1 MDGPVPVEAPV
12 APPPVEP
19 VVSAPETPKVPE
31 FHPDRGT
38 TVNAL
43 NDTLKEYF
51 IYGEMLDSKKKQG
64 GDLND
69 EQKADLFDYKATRT
83 AREKIV
89 GSDQAVSD
97 TLPSYKTTI
106 DDIEDPDTH
115 QHFANT
121 QEGIPINGALKF
133 LQERITA
140 CKETNDPRLS
150 DYEQKLQILEAAS
163 DNYGKRYDSANN
175 SQDKARTAW
184 EAHNGVYK
192 NEMMTTGNDKTDWD
206 EAQKILSRRVYLNV
220 PDAQTS
226 DVITPPVEI
235 TTTPPTAEIP
245 TTNDTP
251 TATQTP
257 VSTNFPQTEA
267 HVDTIAQSFPAQSQT
282 FEKTTANTAPIQE
295 NFPVVSGS
303 GLLETENQKAEKKA
317 TVLKNTNFFKKA
329 VANLT
334 HVLPWLPVIGNP
346 ALGLPPHEIQPPPAI
361 TITQET
367 QPEKPQFG
375 LIDIDPIPSP
385 DLANHSVW
393 GVFNHNLVTHVD
405 WNQMQSITGKEVPE
419 ELKTIAQTL
428 KTQELSSGKN
438 VDATDP
444 EFNKAVV
451 LAEDYLQKAIDERSA
466 LDMIVNYKTAIKRL
480 NPDKPEIFIDEKMI
494 DDTRFFKEG
503 DQVAEGQFNP
513 TATDVKLPKLE
524 SIIKD
529 YVTVQKTQ
537 QPNPTSPTV

>member
-226 DVITPPVEI
+226 EVVTPPVEI
-235 TTTPPTAEIP
+235 ATTPPTAEIP

-257 VSTNFPQTEA
+257 ISTNFPQTEG
-267 HVDTIAQSFPAQSQT
+267 HVDTVAQSFPPQSQT
-282 FEKTTANTAPIQE
+282 FEKTTANFAKVAE
-295 NFPVVSGS
+295 NFPAVSGS
-303 GLLETENQKAEKKA
+303 GLPETEQQKAERKK
-317 TVLKNTNFFKKA
+317 TIIKNTSFFKKA

-346 ALGLPPHEIQPPPAI
+346 TPGLPPYEIQTPPAI
-361 TITQET
+361 IEQGSMPSEQLPTESAVGITDRDIAESNLDELT
-367 QPEKPQFG
+367 PVIGTPLPE
-375 LIDIDPIPSP
+375 
-385 DLANHSVW
+385 SVRQKQDEYRKYL
-393 GVFNHNLVTHVD
+393 GNLQSQDQDVDAREKVYSELVTE
-405 WNQMQSITGKEVPE
+405 ITRWAGEKYPVIEAKRIE
-419 ELKTIAQTL
+419 QLT
-428 KTQELSSGKN
+428 
-438 VDATDP
+438 
-444 EFNKAVV
+444 
-451 LAEDYLQKAIDERSA
+451 
-466 LDMIVNYKTAIKRL
+466 RL
-480 NPDKPEIFIDEKMI
+480 NPGKLVTPTEKSHQYTGDTLTDYAMPKNLNRPPIEGLYKEMI
-494 DDTRFFKEG
+494 ESMTE
-503 DQVAEGQFNP
+503 
-513 TATDVKLPKLE
+513 ATQAPA
-524 SIIKD
+524 S
-529 YVTVQKTQ
+529 Q
-537 QPNPTSPTV
+537 PTV